1 MQQSSQLK
9 VISIITGIVVIV
21 ILGAIIFQSRGII
34 LQATSNVF
42 SGKTKATIMTSDVV
56 VDQSWGSLAYKGMLK
71 IEEQYPVN
79 VSFYSEIDT
88 EKKMKETI
96 SKAINEGSKL
106 IIGHGREFSDSFTAA
121 AKKHKDVYFITI
133 HGTSKYSNQSVY
145 TFDQGEL
152 EYFAALSTTFVTKTN
167 KVALI
172 DATYAR
178 EKNPEFEEALTYYNP
193 EIEFYYESVGSRDD
207 GVTATKILKKLIEQ
221 GVDVVYSKG
230 NSFNRDIIDLAKK
243 EGIYVI
249 GYLDDQSYMA
259 KNLVLTSVTNDVSQA
274 YVSIMED
281 YFSSEG
287 IPHGKVMLTEED
299 GVYSLAPF
307 GPMLSKE
314 NIEFIEN
321 EMKRYKQ
328 GELIFP

>member
-9 VISIITGIVVIV
+9 MISIITGIVVIV
-21 ILGAIIFQSRGII
+21 ILGTIIFQSRGII
-34 LQATSNVF
+34 LQTTSNVF
-42 SGKTKATIMTSDVV
+42 SGKTKAAIITSDVV

-79 VSFYSEIDT
+79 VSFYSEINT
-88 EKKMKETI
+88 EKKREKTI
-96 SKAINEGSKL
+96 LKAINEGSKL
-106 IIGHGREFSDSFTAA
+106 IIGHGREFSDTFTAA
-121 AKKHKDVYFITI
+121 AKKYKHVHFITI

-152 EYFAALSTTFVTKTN
+152 EYFAALSASFVTKTN

-172 DATYAR
+172 DADYAR
-178 EKNPEFEEALTYYNP
+178 EKNPEFETALTYYNP
-193 EIEFYYESVGSRDD
+193 EIEFYYEAVGSRDD
-207 GVTATKILKKLIEQ
+207 GVTASKILKKLINQ

-243 EGIYVI
+243 EGVYVI

-259 KNLVLTSVTNDVSQA
+259 KNQVLTSVTNDVPQA
-274 YVSIMED
+274 YVSIMKD

-287 IPHGKVMLTEED
+287 IPEGKVMLTKED

-307 GPMLSKE
+307 GPMFSKE
-314 NIEFIEN
+314 DIEFIEN
-321 EMKRYKQ
+321 EMKQYDK